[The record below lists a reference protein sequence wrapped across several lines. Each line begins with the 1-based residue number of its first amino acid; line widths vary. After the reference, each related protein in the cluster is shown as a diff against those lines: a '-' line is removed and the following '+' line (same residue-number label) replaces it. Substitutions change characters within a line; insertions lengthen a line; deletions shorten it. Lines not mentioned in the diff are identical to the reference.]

1 MNEILN
7 GKGVLVWTYD
17 EGLENDNW
25 DLVKSY
31 YRYLTYHDT
40 SCKSYYRHHRHIL
53 YSIPLN
59 EIRKYTAVALP
70 NTSLMRMLQS
80 AIDFA

>member
-53 YSIPLN
+53 
-59 EIRKYTAVALP
+59 
-70 NTSLMRMLQS
+70 
-80 AIDFA
+80 FH